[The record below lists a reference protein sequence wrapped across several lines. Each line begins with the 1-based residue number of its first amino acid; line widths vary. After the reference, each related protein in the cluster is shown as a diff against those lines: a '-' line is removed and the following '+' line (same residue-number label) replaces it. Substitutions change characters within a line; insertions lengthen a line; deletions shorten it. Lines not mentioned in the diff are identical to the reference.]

1 LGGAALSSEISATSG
16 LAPIALRDGLIIGRG
31 ADASAV
37 LPDAS
42 VSRRHALLRRT
53 ESGWR
58 VEDLGSRS
66 GTFLN
71 GRLFKAEELV
81 FGDLLRIGPFS
92 LRFDGRFLLETAGTT
107 GARLEA
113 RDLKKSALGISML
126 SEVSLSV
133 APCQFVGVIGPSGAG
148 KSTLLDALCA
158 LRPAD
163 SGSVIIDGMD
173 LYANY
178 EAMREE
184 LGYVPQ
190 DDIVPLELSI
200 EQALFFSA
208 RLRLPRRTPA
218 AEIRKL
224 VWHTMR
230 LLGLE
235 ERAHTPVGKLSGGQR
250 KRVSVGAELLC
261 RPRLMFLDE
270 PTSGLDPAA
279 EFRLME
285 SFRHLAVTGCTIL
298 CTTHVLGNAFLFD
311 RLAVMYGGNLV
322 FFGEPANALEYFGV
336 ERLTLLYDSL
346 SHRQASDWPAHREGP
361 FPPATARALPQ
372 RHKRSAALPIL
383 LLRHWAIFR
392 ADWKNLFIA
401 LGQPIFIGLLV
412 TWVSK
417 EPPLVLFFAYI
428 ATLWFGCG
436 NAAQEIVKE
445 LPMFRRERLIGL
457 GRHAYLL
464 SEVPRPGPNHSRSKF
479 AAIRR
484 DATVHRRHRWRCG
497 LADSG
502 AYFGFVRR
510 RGHRTGNL
518 RVREIRLTGCDDRSP
533 GFDSTNPF
541 LGICPAGRRHE
552 GWTVFRFQADA
563 QRSCAKCDGHKPV
576 LAEENQRFDA
586 RGLSVS
592 IFQSQPRQIAKKWA
606 NLCQRKTG
614 LVGSWDA
621 WGLGRLRI
629 LRRVACTSWQRARMN
644 RLAEKFCHI
653 GCRAVF

>member
-1 LGGAALSSEISATSG
+1 LGGAALSSGTPATSG
-16 LAPIALRDGLIIGRG
+16 LAPIALRDGLIVGRG
-31 ADASAV
+31 ADAGAI

-42 VSRRHALLRRT
+42 VSRRHAVLRRT

-66 GTFLN
+66 GSFLN

-92 LRFDGRFLLETAGTT
+92 LRFDGRFLQETAGTT
-107 GARLEA
+107 GARLDA
-113 RDLKKSALGISML
+113 RELKKSALGVSIL
-126 SEVSLSV
+126 SGVSLSV
-133 APCQFVGVIGPSGAG
+133 TPCQFVGVIGPSGAG

-163 SGSVIIDGMD
+163 SGSVMIDGAD

-178 EAMREE
+178 EALREE

-208 RLRLPRRTPA
+208 RLRLPRGTPA
-218 AEIRKL
+218 AEMRKL

-235 ERAHTPVGKLSGGQR
+235 ERARTPVGKLSGGQR

-285 SFRHLAVTGCTIL
+285 SLRHLAVTGCTIL
-298 CTTHVLGNAFLFD
+298 CTTHVMGNAFLFD
-311 RLAVMYGGNLV
+311 RLAVMCGGRLV

-346 SHRQASDWPAHREGP
+346 SGQPAADWPAHREGP
-361 FPPATARALPQ
+361 LPLETARVFPR

-383 LLRHWAIFR
+383 LLRQWAIFR
-392 ADWKNLFIA
+392 ADWKNLLLV
-401 LGQPIFIGLLV
+401 LGQPVFIGLLV

-417 EPPLVLFFAYI
+417 ERPLVLFFAYI

-457 GRHAYLL
+457 GRHGYLL
-464 SEVPRPGPNHSRSKF
+464 AKFLSLARITVVQSLLLYGVMQLCTGGIGGAVGWQLPGLVL
-479 AAIRR
+479 AACAAVGI
-484 DATVHRRHRWRCG
+484 G
-497 LADSG
+497 LAISAWAKSVLQAVMIVPLILIPQILFSG
-502 AYFGFVRR
+502 FM
-510 RGHRTGNL
+510 
-518 RVREIRLTGCDDRSP
+518 P
-533 GFDSTNPF
+533 
-541 LGICPAGRRHE
+541 PAGDMKAGPYFVSRLMPSAAVQSVMDTSLFWQKKISGSMRVDYPSAFSNLNRDKSLKN
-552 GWTVFRFQADA
+552 GQVYAN
-563 QRSCAKCDGHKPV
+563 AKP
-576 LAEENQRFDA
+576 A
-586 RGLSVS
+586 
-592 IFQSQPRQIAKKWA
+592 W
-606 NLCQRKTG
+606 
-614 LVGSWDA
+614 
-621 WGLGRLRI
+621 WGLGTLAAWAAGAYWAAWLALRGKE
-629 LRRVACTSWQRARMN
+629 R
-644 RLAEKFCHI
+644 
-653 GCRAVF
+653 G

>member
-1 LGGAALSSEISATSG
+1 MGGPALSSETPATPG
-16 LAPIALRDGLIIGRG
+16 LAPIALRDGLILGRG
-31 ADASAV
+31 ADASAI

-42 VSRRHALLRRT
+42 VSRRHAVLRRT

-66 GTFLN
+66 GSFLN

-92 LRFDGRFLLETAGTT
+92 LRFDGRFLQEAAGTT
-107 GARLEA
+107 GARLDA
-113 RDLKKSALGISML
+113 RELKKSALGVPIL
-126 SEVSLSV
+126 SGVSLSA

-163 SGSVIIDGMD
+163 SGSVMIDGAD

-178 EAMREE
+178 EALREE

-190 DDIVPLELSI
+190 DDIVPLELST
-200 EQALFFSA
+200 EQALIFSA
-208 RLRLPRRTPA
+208 RLRLPRGTPA
-218 AEIRKL
+218 AEMRKL

-235 ERAHTPVGKLSGGQR
+235 ERARTPVGKLSGGER

-285 SFRHLAVTGCTIL
+285 SLRHLAVTGCTIL
-298 CTTHVLGNAFLFD
+298 CTTHVMGNAFLFD
-311 RLAVMYGGNLV
+311 RLAVMCGGRLV

-346 SHRQASDWPAHREGP
+346 SGRPAAEWPAHRES
-361 FPPATARALPQ
+361 PPPLDTTRVLPQ
-372 RHKRSAALPIL
+372 RRKRSAALPIL
-383 LLRHWAIFR
+383 FLRQWAIFR
-392 ADWKNLFIA
+392 SDWKNLLLA
-401 LGQPIFIGLLV
+401 LGQPVFIGLIV

-457 GRHAYLL
+457 GRHGYLL
-464 SEVPRPGPNHSRSKF
+464 AKFLFLARTTVVQGLLLYGVTQLCTGGIGGAVGWQIPGLVL
-479 AAIRR
+479 AACAAVGI
-484 DATVHRRHRWRCG
+484 G
-497 LADSG
+497 LAIS
-502 AYFGFVRR
+502 AWAKSALQAVMIVPLVLIPQILFSGFVPPAGDMKAGPYFISRLMPSAAVQSVMDTSLFWR
-510 RGHRTGNL
+510 KKISGSMRVDYPSAFSNL
-518 RVREIRLTGCDDRSP
+518 NRDRSLKN
-533 GFDSTNPF
+533 GQVYANAK
-541 LGICPAGRRHE
+541 PA
-552 GWTVFRFQADA
+552 W
-563 QRSCAKCDGHKPV
+563 
-576 LAEENQRFDA
+576 
-586 RGLSVS
+586 
-592 IFQSQPRQIAKKWA
+592 
-606 NLCQRKTG
+606 
-614 LVGSWDA
+614 
-621 WGLGRLRI
+621 WGLGTLAAWAVGAYWAAWFALRGKE
-629 LRRVACTSWQRARMN
+629 R
-644 RLAEKFCHI
+644 
-653 GCRAVF
+653 G

>member
-1 LGGAALSSEISATSG
+1 VGGAALSSETPTTLG
-16 LAPIALRDGLIIGRG
+16 LAPIALRDGLILGRG
-31 ADASAV
+31 TDANAI

-42 VSRRHALLRRT
+42 VSRRHAVLRQT

-66 GTFLN
+66 GSFLN

-92 LRFDGRFLLETAGTT
+92 LRFDGRFLQETAGTT
-107 GARLEA
+107 GARLDA
-113 RDLKKSALGISML
+113 RELKKSAMGVPILAG
-126 SEVSLSV
+126 VSLSV

-163 SGSVIIDGMD
+163 SGSVTIDGLD

-178 EAMREE
+178 EGLREE

-208 RLRLPRRTPA
+208 RLRLPRKTPTG
-218 AEIRKL
+218 EMRKL

-235 ERAHTPVGKLSGGQR
+235 ERAKTPVGKLSGGQR

-285 SFRHLAVTGCTIL
+285 SLRHLAVTGCTIL
-298 CTTHVLGNAFLFD
+298 CTTHVMGNAFLFD
-311 RLAVMYGGNLV
+311 RLAVMSGGRIV

-346 SHRQASDWPAHREGP
+346 SARPPADWPTHGEGL
-361 FPPATARALPQ
+361 PPLETARLVPK
-372 RHKRSAALPIL
+372 RRKRSAALPIL
-383 LLRHWAIFR
+383 LLRQWAIFR
-392 ADWKNLFIA
+392 ADWKNVLLA

-417 EPPLVLFFAYI
+417 DPPLVLFFAYI

-457 GRHAYLL
+457 GRHAYLFAKFL
-464 SEVPRPGPNHSRSKF
+464 SLARITVVQSLLLYGVMQLCTGGIGGAVGWQIPGLVLTAC
-479 AAIRR
+479 AAVGI
-484 DATVHRRHRWRCG
+484 G
-497 LADSG
+497 LAISAWAKSVLQAVMIVPLVLIPQILFSG
-502 AYFGFVRR
+502 FM
-510 RGHRTGNL
+510 
-518 RVREIRLTGCDDRSP
+518 P
-533 GFDSTNPF
+533 
-541 LGICPAGRRHE
+541 PAGDMKAGPYFVSRLMPSAAVQSVMDTSLFWQKRISGSMRVDYPSAFSNLNRDKSLKNGQIYE
-552 GWTVFRFQADA
+552 N
-563 QRSCAKCDGHKPV
+563 AKP
-576 LAEENQRFDA
+576 A
-586 RGLSVS
+586 
-592 IFQSQPRQIAKKWA
+592 W
-606 NLCQRKTG
+606 
-614 LVGSWDA
+614 
-621 WGLGRLRI
+621 WGLGALAAWAAGAYWAAWFALRGKE
-629 LRRVACTSWQRARMN
+629 R
-644 RLAEKFCHI
+644 
-653 GCRAVF
+653 G

>member
-1 LGGAALSSEISATSG
+1 MGGAALSSGTAATSG
-16 LAPIALRDGLIIGRG
+16 LAPIALRDGLIVGRG
-31 ADASAV
+31 ADAGAI

-42 VSRRHALLRRT
+42 VSRRHAVLRRT

-66 GTFLN
+66 GSFLN

-92 LRFDGRFLLETAGTT
+92 LRFDGRFLQETAGTT
-107 GARLEA
+107 GARLDA
-113 RDLKKSALGISML
+113 RELKKSALGVSIL
-126 SEVSLSV
+126 SGVSLSV
-133 APCQFVGVIGPSGAG
+133 TPCQFVGVIGPSGAG

-163 SGSVIIDGMD
+163 SGSVMIDGAD

-178 EAMREE
+178 EALREE

-208 RLRLPRRTPA
+208 RLRLPRGTPA
-218 AEIRKL
+218 AEMRKL

-235 ERAHTPVGKLSGGQR
+235 ERARTPVGKLSGGQR

-285 SFRHLAVTGCTIL
+285 SLRHLAVTGCTIL
-298 CTTHVLGNAFLFD
+298 CTTHVMGNAFLFD
-311 RLAVMYGGNLV
+311 RLAVMCGGRLV

-346 SHRQASDWPAHREGP
+346 SGQPAADWPAHREGP
-361 FPPATARALPQ
+361 LPLETARALPQ
-372 RHKRSAALPIL
+372 RYKRSAALPIL
-383 LLRHWAIFR
+383 LLRQWAIFR
-392 ADWKNLFIA
+392 ADWKNLLLV
-401 LGQPIFIGLLV
+401 LGQPVFIGLLV

-417 EPPLVLFFAYI
+417 ERPLVLFFAYI

-457 GRHAYLL
+457 GRHGYLL
-464 SEVPRPGPNHSRSKF
+464 AKFLSLARITVVQSLLLYGVMQLCTGGIGGAVGWQLPGLVL
-479 AAIRR
+479 AACAAVGI
-484 DATVHRRHRWRCG
+484 G
-497 LADSG
+497 LAISAWAKSVLQAVMIVPLILIPQILFSGFMPPAGDMKAGPYFISRLMPSAAVQSVMDTSLFWQKKISGSLRVDYPSAFSNLNRNKSLKNGQVYANAKPAWWALGTLAAWTVG
-502 AYFGFVRR
+502 AYWAAWLLL
-510 RGHRTGNL
+510 RGK
-518 RVREIRLTGCDDRSP
+518 E
-533 GFDSTNPF
+533 
-541 LGICPAGRRHE
+541 
-552 GWTVFRFQADA
+552 
-563 QRSCAKCDGHKPV
+563 
-576 LAEENQRFDA
+576 
-586 RGLSVS
+586 RG
-592 IFQSQPRQIAKKWA
+592 
-606 NLCQRKTG
+606 
-614 LVGSWDA
+614 
-621 WGLGRLRI
+621 
-629 LRRVACTSWQRARMN
+629 
-644 RLAEKFCHI
+644 
-653 GCRAVF
+653 

>member
-1 LGGAALSSEISATSG
+1 
-16 LAPIALRDGLIIGRG
+16 
-31 ADASAV
+31 
-37 LPDAS
+37 
-42 VSRRHALLRRT
+42 LRRT

-66 GTFLN
+66 GSFLN

-92 LRFDGRFLLETAGTT
+92 LRFDGRFLQETAGTT
-107 GARLEA
+107 GARLDA
-113 RDLKKSALGISML
+113 RELKKSALGVSIL
-126 SEVSLSV
+126 SGVSLSV
-133 APCQFVGVIGPSGAG
+133 TPCQFVGVIGPSGAG

-163 SGSVIIDGMD
+163 SGSVMIDGAD

-178 EAMREE
+178 EALREE

-208 RLRLPRRTPA
+208 RLRLPRGTPA
-218 AEIRKL
+218 AEMRKL

-235 ERAHTPVGKLSGGQR
+235 ERARTPVGKLSGGQR

-285 SFRHLAVTGCTIL
+285 SLRHLAVTGCTIL
-298 CTTHVLGNAFLFD
+298 CTTHVMGNAFLFD
-311 RLAVMYGGNLV
+311 RLAVMCGGRLV

-346 SHRQASDWPAHREGP
+346 SGQPAADWPAHREGP
-361 FPPATARALPQ
+361 LPLETARVLPQ

-383 LLRHWAIFR
+383 LLRQWAIFR
-392 ADWKNLFIA
+392 ADWKNLLLV
-401 LGQPIFIGLLV
+401 LGQPVFIGLLV

-417 EPPLVLFFAYI
+417 ERPLVLFFAYI

-457 GRHAYLL
+457 GRHGYLL
-464 SEVPRPGPNHSRSKF
+464 AKFLSLARITVVQSLLLYGAMQLCTGGIGGAVGWQLPGLVL
-479 AAIRR
+479 AACAAVGI
-484 DATVHRRHRWRCG
+484 G
-497 LADSG
+497 LAISAWAKSLLQAVMIVPLILIPQILFSG
-502 AYFGFVRR
+502 FMPPAGDMKAGPYFVSRLMPSAAVQSVMDTSLFWQKKISGSMRVDYPSAFSNLNRDKSLKNGQVYANAKPAGGGLGPLRLGQSAHIGR
-510 RGHRTGNL
+510 RG
-518 RVREIRLTGCDDRSP
+518 
-533 GFDSTNPF
+533 
-541 LGICPAGRRHE
+541 
-552 GWTVFRFQADA
+552 
-563 QRSCAKCDGHKPV
+563 
-576 LAEENQRFDA
+576 
-586 RGLSVS
+586 
-592 IFQSQPRQIAKKWA
+592 
-606 NLCQRKTG
+606 
-614 LVGSWDA
+614 
-621 WGLGRLRI
+621 
-629 LRRVACTSWQRARMN
+629 
-644 RLAEKFCHI
+644 
-653 GCRAVF
+653 